1 MHQEHDTDTTTMTTP
16 PADPAMLEEA
26 YRYCRGVARHHAKTF
41 YLASLFLPKEQQNP
55 IFAIYALL
63 RTVDDLVDNAEEE
76 LEAGLITRREIERRL
91 EEWKEKLRRCYEG
104 EHGGD
109 RIMMAWHDTLQ
120 RFNVPIELPLD
131 LIDGVAMDI
140 EFTPFHTF
148 DELYVYCYKVASV
161 VGLMT
166 SEIFG
171 YSDPRALQHAID
183 LGIAMQLT
191 NILRDVGEDI
201 DRERI
206 YIPIEDLE
214 RFGYSREEFMQRTMN
229 ERFVKLMQF
238 EIDRARSYY
247 RSADRGIPMLEKHSR
262 VAVAVSSVNYGNI
275 LKSIEENDYDVF
287 HKRAYRSLTQKLMT
301 IPEIWLKTR
310 TTKQHHS

>member
-1 MHQEHDTDTTTMTTP
+1 MHRAHDTDTTAMT
-16 PADPAMLEEA
+16 PAAGHLALEDA
-26 YRYCRGVARHHAKTF
+26 YRYCRAVAKHHAKTF
-41 YLASLFLPKEQQNP
+41 YLASLFLPKAQQKP

-63 RTVDDLVDNAEEE
+63 RTVDDLVDNAEAE
-76 LEAGLITRREIERRL
+76 LEAGSITRPEINRRL

-120 RFNVPIELPLD
+120 SFNVPIELPLD

-140 EFTPFHTF
+140 EFKPFHTF

-171 YSDPRALQHAID
+171 YSDRQALQHAID

-201 DRERI
+201 DRNRI
-206 YIPIEDLE
+206 YIPLEDLE
-214 RFGYSREEFMQRTMN
+214 RFGYSRREFMQRKMD

-238 EIDRARSYY
+238 QIERARSYY

-262 VAVAVSSVNYGNI
+262 LAVALSSVNYGNI
-275 LKSIEENDYDVF
+275 LTAIEENGYDVF
-287 HKRAYRSLTQKLMT
+287 TKRAYRSFTQKIMT

-310 TTKQHHS
+310 TTK